1 MWGVVAVIRA
11 VGLYDKT
18 ARLATE
24 IQGRPLG
31 RRRRWLGRRRSWGL
45 EKCDRDLARWV
56 VPAGWTLLGG
66 LGSKGRFGRYGL
78 TP

>member
-1 MWGVVAVIRA
+1 MWGVVAVIRV

-18 ARLATE
+18 ARLSTE
-24 IQGRPLG
+24 FQ
-31 RRRRWLGRRRSWGL
+31 RRRFGWLRGSLVRRRSWGL
-45 EKCDRDLARWV
+45 EKSDLDLGRRA
-56 VPAGWTLLGG
+56 VPARWTLLGG